1 MWRPRFEPLS
11 RIFLSS
17 TRGRVAQPGRERL
30 SNKQDVAGS
39 NPASPIP
46 RRPARGRSSVESGRL
61 KRGASQVRL
70 LPTTFPFGPV
80 AQCRAADSYSARCR
94 FDSCRGHRPTS
105 DPVWSSGRTRDC
117 YSRKAGSTPAA
128 GAARRTPPWSSGDD
142 ARLSTG
148 RQRVRLPPG
157 VSTITPACREAWPPR
172 RFWEPET
179 AGSTPA
185 RQTCAVGERLSS
197 RAS

>member
-1 MWRPRFEPLS
+1 MDNIVRLTPNVTCTQRKTFRDRLAGRTPRSERGGRGSSPCPGSFC
-11 RIFLSS
+11 S

-39 NPASPIP
+39 NPASPTP
-46 RRPARGRSSVESGRL
+46 RGRSSVESGRL
-61 KRGASQVRL
+61 KRGASQVRV
-70 LPTTFPFGPV
+70 LPTTSLRLQCASPPFALRLRSSTQSRRLLSFMHAPV
-80 AQCRAADSYSARCR
+80 VDEEMTPGSQPGGSG
-94 FDSCRGHRPTS
+94 FDSRRGYQRTTSACRG
-105 DPVWSSGRTRDC
+105 
-117 YSRKAGSTPAA
+117 
-128 GAARRTPPWSSGDD
+128 AR
-142 ARLSTG
+142 
-148 RQRVRLPPG
+148 
-157 VSTITPACREAWPPR
+157 PPR